1 MSTIETICE
10 ALATRSLL
18 QICYDDHYRIV
29 EPNAYGADP
38 RGNQVLLAYQ
48 TEGGGG
54 HDSRAGWRV
63 LDIRAMKRVSVLTEH
78 FLGPR
83 PRTGRDE
90 TRIERGFKTAIAAI
104 A

>member
-29 EPNAYGADP
+29 EPNAYGVDP
-38 RGNQVLLAYQ
+38 QGNQVLLAYQ

-63 LDIRAMKRVSVLTEH
+63 LDTRAMRKVAVLAEH

-83 PRTGRDE
+83 PRTERDE
-90 TRIERGFKTAIAAI
+90 NRIDRSFKTAIAAI
-104 A
+104 